1 MLRTKIAT
9 MAVGL
14 VLCRSAAAAELPE
27 GAVWITPAALVSASG
42 PAYGSLGQ
50 PQPAHH
56 SQYGAAHVI
65 DEDPATFCCLLDD
78 TPDAAANAAGGDSK
92 TIPPG
97 GSRPVTGHIVF
108 DLGRALEVV
117 AAKLIARDA
126 PGAYVPSNVDLFHV
140 VDDDPRPRDRPHN
153 AGPPAARR
161 TLVAGHDVPRLA
173 NGAALAIAC
182 GPVRTRYLG
191 LQVNAGYEA
200 GPVHYNFQLAGF
212 QVAVRLNDDDQQWL
226 AAQARTSKRAAWSEQ
241 IDNLRRAVDF
251 LQRQYADD
259 YPGAALLGEIDQL
272 QQRLEAA
279 SAAPLFPAGANRGQ
293 IRTPQPRDPLEAAR
307 AFEALTEALD
317 KLKRRALVEENPLLG
332 TCRIV
337 FVKRHTYRTGWYYA
351 EFMQAGPPGGNLCL
365 LDLASGEVAE
375 LCPQLD
381 GGIFD
386 RFDLSFDGRRIVFG
400 YRPAAGQAFRLY
412 EVSTDGSGLRQL
424 TFDPPG
430 EAERLASYGLD
441 PTRNELGPYRGHTDD
456 FHPCYLPDGRIVF
469 ASSRCERGVL
479 CDASDNLSVNVLY
492 RIDADGG
499 NLTLLSQNALS
510 ESTPSVLNDGR
521 ILYTRWEYVHKGVI
535 AVQSLWTMRPDGSG
549 SQEIY
554 GNRHVYPPVLIHA
567 RAVPG
572 FHDRFAATCTMH
584 HPFAVG
590 PILLVDISKDI
601 RTHAP
606 LTNVTP
612 EVDVTYE
619 GQGTFGSGGE
629 SFIHFRDAPW
639 VRENPDRRADF
650 RTGRP
655 LHNKD
660 GQWVRDNRGPL
671 YCDPW
676 PLSDKFFLVSCNP
689 DRPHNHP
696 TAYGLWL
703 IDAFGNRVRLHDEP
717 EISCWQPVPLHARSR
732 PPIIPPVVSPEDG
745 SVSGPLGKRP
755 PERPDVR
762 GAASEAEATLLM
774 ADVYRG
780 LDGIERDEVKYLRI
794 LEQVPRPWTAKRF
807 WPDDIGNDQNAVI
820 SLGAHIFVTILHGVV
835 PVEPDGSAH
844 FTVPPN
850 RSLFFQALDKNYM
863 EIDRMRTFVNL
874 QPGEARSCIGCHQPR
889 NEAPP
894 ARPPLA
900 ALRSP
905 NRPGPQP
912 GETRVPRPLD
922 YPTDVQPLLDQH
934 CVRCHGGDQPDGDLQ
949 LTGEWTTFF
958 NRSYEQIMQRQLVAY
973 VQEFRGVDPEAQ
985 KGNVEPLG
993 PKTLGSH
1000 ASPLIQ
1006 ILRQGH
1012 YDVQLTA
1019 AEWAR
1024 LITWVDA
1031 NAPYYGSYFGRRN
1044 LIYRDLPDFRPAPT
1058 LDSARGIPPVFG
1070 RCE

>member
-1 MLRTKIAT
+1 MLRTRI
-9 MAVGL
+9 V
-14 VLCRSAAAAELPE
+14 VLAFSVVWGRGAAAAELPE
-27 GAVWITPAALVSASG
+27 GAVWITPAAIVSASG
-42 PAYGSLGQ
+42 PAYGTLGQ
-50 PQPAHH
+50 PQPVHH
-56 SQYGAAHVI
+56 SPYGAARAI
-65 DEDPATFCCLLDD
+65 DDDPMTFCCLLDD
-78 TPDAAANAAGGDSK
+78 TPEAAADAERGDPK

-117 AAKLIARDA
+117 AVKLIARDS
-126 PGAYVPSNVDLFHV
+126 PGVYVPRNVDLFHV
-140 VDDDPRPRDRPHN
+140 PGDEPRPHSGPHA
-153 AGPPAARR
+153 AGQDASRR
-161 TLVAGHDVPRLA
+161 ALVTGQDVPRLA
-173 NGAALAIAC
+173 GGAAQVIAC
-182 GPVRTRYLG
+182 PPVRARYLG
-191 LQVNAGYEA
+191 LQVNDSYEA

-212 QVAVRLNDDDQQWL
+212 QIAARLSDEDQQWL
-226 AAQARTSKRAAWSEQ
+226 AARQRQARSAAWLKQLAS
-241 IDNLRRAVDF
+241 LRSAVEF
-251 LQRQYADD
+251 LGQQYAED
-259 YPGAALLGEIDQL
+259 YPAATLLAEIDRL
-272 QQRLEAA
+272 QQDEAA
-279 SAAPLFPAGANRGQ
+279 PAG
-293 IRTPQPRDPLEAAR
+293 D
-307 AFEALTEALD
+307 ALTETFEQLQ
-317 KLKRRALVEENPLLG
+317 RRALVEANPLLG
-332 TCRIV
+332 LGKIV
-337 FVKRHTYRTGWYYA
+337 FVRRNTYRTGWYYA
-351 EFMQAGPPGGNLCL
+351 EFMQAGPPGGNLCV
-365 LDLASGEVAE
+365 LDLATGEVVE

-386 RFDLSFDGRRIVFG
+386 RFDLSFDGRRLVFG
-400 YRPAAGQAFRLY
+400 YRPAAGRAFRLY
-412 EVSTDGSGLRQL
+412 EVSVDGSGLRQL

-430 EAERLASYGLD
+430 EAARLASYGLD

-469 ASSRCERGVL
+469 TSSRCERGVL

-549 SQEIY
+549 SHEIY

-590 PILLVDISKDI
+590 PILLVDIRKDI

-612 EVDVTYE
+612 EVDVSYE
-619 GQGTFGSGGE
+619 GRGTFGSGGE
-629 SFIHFRDAPW
+629 SFIHFRDADW
-639 VRENPDRRADF
+639 VRRNPDRRADF

-655 LHNKD
+655 LHDQD
-660 GQWVRDNRGPL
+660 GQWVRDDTGPL

-676 PLSDKFFLVSCNP
+676 PLSDKFFLVACNP
-689 DRPHNHP
+689 DRPHHHP

-717 EISCWQPVPLHARSR
+717 DISCWQPIPLRARPR
-732 PPIIPPVVSPEDG
+732 PPIVPAVVAADVSAGVSVGDG
-745 SVSGPLGKRP
+745 SAADPTEERQSGQADAPGVVP
-755 PERPDVR
+755 GDGGVQGP
-762 GAASEAEATLLM
+762 AEAACGGEATVLL

-780 LDGIERDEVKYLRI
+780 LQGIARGEVKYLRI
-794 LEQVPRPWTAKRF
+794 LEQIPRPWTAKRF
-807 WPDDIGNDQNAVI
+807 WPDDIANDQNAVI

-835 PVEPDGSAH
+835 PVERDGSAH
-844 FTVPPN
+844 FTVPAG
-850 RSLFFQALDKNYM
+850 RSLFFQAIDKDYM
-863 EIDRMRTFVNL
+863 ELDRMRTFVNL
-874 QPGEARSCIGCHQPR
+874 QPGETRSCIGCHQPR

-894 ARPPLA
+894 GRPPLA
-900 ALRSP
+900 LLRGPS
-905 NRPGPQP
+905 RPGPQP

-922 YPTDVQPLLDQH
+922 YPRDVQPLLDQH
-934 CVRCHGGDQPDGDLQ
+934 CVRCHGGERPAGDLP
-949 LTGEWTTFF
+949 LTGEWTSFF
-958 NRSYEQIMQRQLVAY
+958 NRSYEQIMQRPLVAY
-973 VQEFRGVDPEAQ
+973 VQEFRGADPEAQ

-993 PKTLGSH
+993 PKALGSH

-1006 ILRQGH
+1006 ILRNGH
-1012 YDVQLTA
+1012 YEVQLSA
-1019 AEWAR
+1019 AEWLR
-1024 LITWVDA
+1024 LVTWVDA

-1070 RCE
+1070 QDVRQP